1 MASDYSGTGGAGAL
15 SSSRNCDAARD
26 TRANRSLNRDAG
38 SLHVVSR
45 KKTHSLDAF
54 AVSDSPRAADLVLD
68 PVAGEV
74 NGDWGFKDVETTHLT
89 HGLHPYPARMV
100 PQVAERILARFV
112 PPKGVVWD
120 PFCGS
125 GTVLLE
131 SMINGH
137 PSIGTDLSPF
147 ACLLAKTKT
156 TPISSSE
163 LKRWSDWLVP
173 RLRGARAD
181 EARLSFKPTL
191 DDFTLDV
198 DYWFRKPVI
207 RDLGYIRSVIEEA
220 ESIEAPDPVLNLL
233 RTTFSWTVRQT
244 SNQRRNEFK
253 RYRKPKDELG
263 GKLPITVDLFLRRLT
278 GNTRMIREFSEKCKD
293 CPLPEVTVA
302 DSSIYRPDKL
312 VSTILTSPPYGDS
325 TTTVAYGQYASLM
338 MEWLGLDGGGW
349 RDIDKKCVGG
359 DPDKPKGTS
368 KSEILKEIIEK
379 IDSVDP
385 NRAKVVQTFFGDMRA
400 CLSNFQKALVPGGRL
415 CIVIGDRTVRSI
427 TVPNSAILKEDAEDL
442 GFSHEITLAR
452 RIFFKVMPYRV
463 NPIGRTGEKQDT
475 PAIGKDHI
483 IVLRME

>member
-1 MASDYSGTGGAGAL
+1 MS
-15 SSSRNCDAARD
+15 AARNSV
-26 TRANRSLNRDAG
+26 AVRSLVAIRSSDRGSG
-38 SLHVVSR
+38 SLLVASR
-45 KKTHSLDAF
+45 KKTPSLDAF
-54 AVSDSPRAADLVLD
+54 AMSNSSKATNLILD

-74 NGDWGFKDVETTHLT
+74 NGEWGFKGAKTTHLT

-100 PQVAERILARFV
+100 PQVAERILAHFV
-112 PPKGVVWD
+112 PPEGVVWD

-131 SMINGH
+131 SMVNGH

-156 TPISSSE
+156 TPIPNSE

-173 RLRGARAD
+173 RIRGARAD
-181 EARLSFKPTL
+181 EARLSFRPTL

-198 DYWFRKPVI
+198 NYWFRKTVI

-220 ESIEAPDPVLNLL
+220 EATGAQDSISDLL
-233 RTTFSWTVRQT
+233 KTTFSWTVRQA

-263 GKLPITVDLFLRRLT
+263 GKSPVAVDLFLRKLT
-278 GNTRMIREFSEKCKD
+278 ANIRMVREFSEKCAE
-293 CPLPEVTVA
+293 CPLPEVVMA
-302 DSSIYRPDKL
+302 DSSVYRPEKT

-349 RDIDKKCVGG
+349 RDIDRKCVGG
-359 DPDKPKGTS
+359 NPERPRETS
-368 KSEILKEIIEK
+368 KSETLMKVIETINS
-379 IDSVDP
+379 IDPD
-385 NRAKVVQTFFGDMRA
+385 RAKIVQTFFGDMRA
-400 CLSNFQKALVPGGRL
+400 CLKNFQKALIPGGRL
-415 CIVIGDRTVRSI
+415 CIVIGDRTVREI
-427 TVPNSAILKEDAEDL
+427 TVPNATILTEDAEDL
-442 GFSHEITLAR
+442 GFKHEITLAR
-452 RIFFKVMPYRV
+452 RIFFKVMPYRI

-483 IVLRME
+483 IVLRMD